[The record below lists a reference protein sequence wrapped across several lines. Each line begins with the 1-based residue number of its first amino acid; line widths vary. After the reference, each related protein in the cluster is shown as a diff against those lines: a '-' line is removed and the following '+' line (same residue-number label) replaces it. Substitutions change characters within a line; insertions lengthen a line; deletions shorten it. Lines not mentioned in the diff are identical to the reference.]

1 MFNLKKPGFAT
12 AIVLIFLTVASILLL
27 IIYEVL
33 ANYRNNEVRMRLES
47 QLEVDAL
54 NTLNVGIGM
63 IRSKS
68 AGILGF
74 DITFSPNT
82 PSWFNSEFLNKL
94 NNDWKQFVT
103 KNVKANSVYKVI
115 SMTGNENYSIDPSV
129 ISEISNYKSERG
141 LDSIEIYAFNM
152 NKLVLFLV
160 SRVVKNGNSTYA
172 YGIVSSKLLNQY
184 VYFTNKEKLEN
195 GQTIYFKSGEIID
208 GPLRT
213 HDYININNA
222 GGNPTFLS
230 TIEILGIKDR
240 NGNVVQPNNYS
251 NYANLLGNPPYKILT
266 QGDINSLDFNAI
278 KSQYQSS
285 INSLVDTYNNVKNNP
300 NKLSGLKFT
309 DDITVSFNHG
319 QGNSNYDIIISH
331 KKANET
337 VEYKINWE
345 PSGPPLA
352 RIRKQGGGQPEEFV
366 FNFNGIIYSTGN
378 MTIGGPKGSSGP
390 TNLSTYNGN
399 YTLFSEK
406 SVYIEDRI
414 IPYKTYQKFFSTS
427 EGNIVDIDKLKQI
440 KGFVTSNETSAL
452 NIVAINDVVINK
464 KLRNM
469 KLFSSIFVFDGSFRV
484 EGYNSG
490 DPTGQLFVFGS
501 IMQNVRGPVG
511 MFDPSTGQTVT
522 GYYKT
527 YSYDTRII
535 TGAYQPYG
543 TPTKSETIRLF
554 VLGVVK

>member
-1 MFNLKKPGFAT
+1 MPNRKKPGFAT

-115 SMTGNENYSIDPSV
+115 SITSNENYSIDPS
-129 ISEISNYKSERG
+129 IINEISNYKSERG

-152 NKLVLFLV
+152 NKLNLFLV
-160 SRVVKNGNSTYA
+160 SRVVKNETPTYA
-172 YGIVSSKLLNQY
+172 YGIVGSKILNQY
-184 VYFTNKEKLEN
+184 VYFTDKEKRPN
-195 GQTIYFKSGEIID
+195 GETIYFSSGETID

-213 HDYININNA
+213 HDYININNV

-230 TIEILGIKDR
+230 TIEIKGIKDR
-240 NGNVVQPNNYS
+240 NGKEVQSSNYS
-251 NYANLLGNPPYKILT
+251 KYANLSGNPPYKILT
-266 QGDINSLDFNAI
+266 QEDINALDFNDI

-285 INSLVDTYNNVKNNP
+285 IDSLVDTYDNVKNNP
-300 NKLSGLKFT
+300 NKNNPNELSGLKFT
-309 DDITVSFNHG
+309 GDITVSFNHG
-319 QGNSNYDIIISH
+319 QGNSNYDIKISH
-331 KKANET
+331 ENVDYIIT
-337 VEYKINWE
+337 WE

-352 RIRKQGGGQPEEFV
+352 RIRKQGDGPEENFV

-378 MTIGGPKGSSGP
+378 TIIDGQSD
-390 TNLSTYNGN
+390 LSTYNGN

-406 SVYIEDRI
+406 SVYINDRI

-440 KGFVTSNETSAL
+440 KGFVTSNETSSL

-469 KLFSSIFVFDGSFRV
+469 KLFSSIFAFEGSFKV
-484 EGYNSG
+484 AEHNMGK
-490 DPTGQLFVFGS
+490 PVGQLFVFGS

-511 MFDPSTGQTVT
+511 TFDQFTGQTLT

-527 YSYDTRII
+527 YSYDPRIL

-543 TPTKSETIRLF
+543 TPAKSDTIKLF
-554 VLGVVK
+554 VIGVVK

>member
-1 MFNLKKPGFAT
+1 MPNRKKPGFAV

-33 ANYRNNEVRMRLES
+33 ANYRNNEIRMRLES

-74 DITFSPNT
+74 DIPFSPNS

-152 NKLVLFLV
+152 NKLNLFLV
-160 SRVVKNGNSTYA
+160 SRVVKNGNSTYS
-172 YGIVSSKLLNQY
+172 YGIVGSKLLNQY
-184 VYFTNKEKLEN
+184 VYFTNKEKIPD
-195 GQTIYFKSGEIID
+195 GQTIYFKSGETID

-213 HDYININNA
+213 HDYININNV

-230 TIEILGIKDR
+230 TIEIIGIKDK
-240 NGNVVQPNNYS
+240 NGNVVQPSNYS

-266 QGDINSLDFNAI
+266 QEDINALDFNAI

-285 INSLVDTYNNVKNNP
+285 INSLVDTYDNVKNNP

-309 DDITVSFNHG
+309 GDITVSFNHG
-319 QGNSNYDIIISH
+319 QGNSNYDIKISQGNVDYII
-331 KKANET
+331 K
-337 VEYKINWE
+337 WE

-352 RIRKQGGGQPEEFV
+352 RIRKQGGGKPDEFV
-366 FNFNGIIYSTGN
+366 FNFNGVIYSTGN
-378 MTIGGPKGSSGP
+378 MTIGGQTS
-390 TNLSTYNGN
+390 LSTYNGN

-406 SVYIEDRI
+406 SVYIKDRI
-414 IPYKTYQKFFSTS
+414 IPYKTYKKVFNAS
-427 EGNIVDIDKLKQI
+427 EHSPNGEVVTADKIEQI
-440 KGFVTSNETSAL
+440 KDFVTSNETSAL
-452 NIVAINDVVINK
+452 NIVAIKDVVIK
-464 KLRNM
+464 EKLHNM
-469 KLFSSIFVFDGSFRV
+469 KLFSSIFSFDGSFEV
-484 EGYNSG
+484 EGYDTDESV
-490 DPTGQLFVFGS
+490 GQLFVFGS

-511 MFDPSTGQTVT
+511 TFDPSTGQTVT

-527 YSYDTRII
+527 YSYDPRII

>member
-1 MFNLKKPGFAT
+1 MSNLKKHGFAT

-54 NTLNVGIGM
+54 NTLNIGIGM
-63 IRSKS
+63 MRSKS
-68 AGILGF
+68 AGVLGF
-74 DITFSPNT
+74 NVVFSTNT
-82 PSWFNSEFLNKL
+82 PSWFNSQFLNRL
-94 NNDWKQFVT
+94 NSDWKQFVT
-103 KNVKANSVYKVI
+103 QNVKANNVYKVLSI
-115 SMTGNENYSIDPSV
+115 TSNENYSIDPS
-129 ISEISNYKSERG
+129 IINEISNYKSERG
-141 LDSIEIYAFNM
+141 LDSIELYAFNI
-152 NKLVLFLV
+152 NKLNLFLV
-160 SRVVKNGNSTYA
+160 SRVVKNETPTYA
-172 YGIVSSKLLNQY
+172 YGIVGSKLLNQY

-208 GPLRT
+208 GPLRI

-240 NGNVVQPNNYS
+240 NGNVVQQSNYS

-266 QGDINSLDFNAI
+266 QEDIRSLDFNTI

-309 DDITVSFNHG
+309 GDITVSFNHG
-319 QGNSNYDIIISH
+319 QGNSNYDIKISQGNVDYII
-331 KKANET
+331 T
-337 VEYKINWE
+337 WE

-352 RIRKQGGGQPEEFV
+352 RIRKQGGGPAEEFI

-378 MTIGGPKGSSGP
+378 MTIDGPSS
-390 TNLSTYNGN
+390 LSTYNGN
-399 YTLFSEK
+399 YTLFSEQNI
-406 SVYIEDRI
+406 YINDRI
-414 IPYKTYQKFFSTS
+414 IPYKTYQNLFKKGHEDEDVVTT
-427 EGNIVDIDKLKQI
+427 NKLMKI
-440 KGFVTSNETSAL
+440 KDFVTSNETSAL
-452 NIVAINDVVINK
+452 NIVAINDVVITNK
-464 KLRNM
+464 LNNM
-469 KLFSSIFVFDGSFRV
+469 KLFSSIFAFDGSFRV

-490 DPTGQLFVFGS
+490 NPTGQLFVFGS

-511 MFDPSTGQTVT
+511 TFDQFTGQTLT

-527 YSYDTRII
+527 YSYDPRII